1 MIMSVIQIIGIM
13 IPFAGTIA
21 LLRRSQQSESAVR
34 LLLATVGCMIMNS
47 GYLLVTIS
55 NIESAAMTALK
66 VEYMGSAMF
75 YFFLMRFLIS
85 YLKLNIPQFV
95 IYIWGAVECVV
106 TGIYWEDTLRNGLFG
121 RVVFEQKWNW
131 GYMTVQVE
139 QSTLYLIRY
148 STLCTILFVGLL
160 YGTIR
165 MFQTKISSERQN
177 LARLIGAQFVVL
189 VSLVIQLL
197 VRPTIDIV
205 PIFASLSIL
214 SVVVSMLT
222 DGFFGVTDWGHEWV
236 FQQMEDAYIIVDSLY
251 GYLDANASAKA
262 IFPGLERAKIGGNIS
277 KELQCIFSGE
287 NDKCEVGGRI
297 YERKVSK
304 IINRNKLA
312 GYSMLLKDITEQQEH
327 VNLIHSYNA
336 KLEAEV
342 EEKTRHL
349 QLMQDSIITGMAS
362 VVESRDNS
370 TGGHINRTSAVV
382 KILAKKLMESPELA
396 FEQAF
401 LSNVIKVAPMHDLGK
416 VAVDD
421 VVLRKPGK
429 FTDEEYA
436 KMKTHS
442 AEGARVLKKVL
453 AEVEDT
459 ELVETAVNIAHYHHE
474 RWDGKGYPEGLE
486 GENIPVEARIMA
498 LADVFDAL
506 VSKRCYKEAF
516 TFDKAFSIIDEGLG
530 TQFDPVLGKI
540 FIDCRP
546 ELESLYMEMD

>member
-1 MIMSVIQIIGIM
+1 MTVIQIIGII
-13 IPFAGTIA
+13 IPFVGMVA
-21 LLRRSQQSESAVR
+21 LLRRRQQSESSVR

-47 GYLLVTIS
+47 GYLLFIIS
-55 NIESAAMTALK
+55 DSESVAMTSLK

-75 YFFLMRFLIS
+75 YFFLMQFLVF
-85 YLKLNIPQFV
+85 YLKLKIPKFI
-95 IYIWGAVECVV
+95 IYIWGAIECVV
-106 TGIYWEDTLRNGLFG
+106 TGIYWEDTLCRELFG
-121 RVVFEQKWNW
+121 KFVFEPNTSW
-131 GYMTVQVE
+131 GYMTSEIE
-139 QSTLYLIRY
+139 QSVLYLIRY
-148 STLCTILFVGLL
+148 STLCVILCAGLI
-160 YGTIR
+160 YGTVK
-165 MFQTKISSERQN
+165 MLQTKIISEKQN

-197 VRPTIDIV
+197 VSPAIDIV
-205 PIFASLSIL
+205 PIFAALSIL
-214 SVVVSMLT
+214 SVVISMLT

-236 FQQMEDAYIIVDSLY
+236 FQQMEDAYVIVDSLY
-251 GYLDANASAKA
+251 DYLDANESAKA
-262 IFPGLERAKIGGNIS
+262 IFADLEKTKSGGSIS
-277 KELQCIFSGE
+277 NELKDIFIGE
-287 NDKCEVGGRI
+287 NNICKVGQRM
-297 YERKVSK
+297 YERKVTPIK
-304 IINRNKLA
+304 NKDKLE
-312 GYSMLLKDITEQQEH
+312 GYSMLLSDITEQQEH
-327 VNLIHSYNA
+327 VNLIHSYNT

-342 EEKTRHL
+342 KEKTMHL
-349 QLMQDSIITGMAS
+349 QLMQDSIITGIAS

-382 KILAKKLMESPELA
+382 KIMAQKLLESTELT
-396 FEQAF
+396 FEQDF

-421 VVLRKPGK
+421 AVLRKPGK

-442 AEGARVLKKVL
+442 AEGAKVLSKVL

-459 ELVETAVNIAHYHHE
+459 EFVKTAINIAHYHHE
-474 RWDGKGYPEGLE
+474 RWDGKGYPEGLA

-516 TFDKAFSIIDEGLG
+516 TFDKAFSIIEEGLG

-540 FIDCRP
+540 FIDCRK
-546 ELESLYMEMD
+546 ELESLYIEME

>member
-1 MIMSVIQIIGIM
+1 
-13 IPFAGTIA
+13 
-21 LLRRSQQSESAVR
+21 
-34 LLLATVGCMIMNS
+34 
-47 GYLLVTIS
+47 
-55 NIESAAMTALK
+55 
-66 VEYMGSAMF
+66 
-75 YFFLMRFLIS
+75 
-85 YLKLNIPQFV
+85 
-95 IYIWGAVECVV
+95 
-106 TGIYWEDTLRNGLFG
+106 
-121 RVVFEQKWNW
+121 
-131 GYMTVQVE
+131 
-139 QSTLYLIRY
+139 
-148 STLCTILFVGLL
+148 
-160 YGTIR
+160 